1 MASRVKGDNRPPRR
15 LLDKKISTNLIQH
28 GNFDLIFA
36 CTVLLL
42 FCFGII
48 MMYSASY
55 AYSAS
60 NRGGAN
66 ALFKS
71 QLKSAI
77 LGFVMMAIISKIDYR
92 VLNGRFA
99 PFAFFVTVGVLVLTL
114 VLNIGKDERRWIEIG
129 SRQIQPSEFAK
140 FSLILVLAY
149 MICVMQKGLRAPDG
163 KTAKFTPKEDSL
175 TSLEAKLFAFGRNPF
190 RACVILAA
198 VISIYCG
205 LIFLES
211 HYSCTILMFAIGVF
225 MMWLSGAK
233 KKYFLFLALGVGL
246 VVAFVLIFPES
257 LEKLGGFG
265 ASRIMSWLDKD
276 NPAYADS
283 RYQTMN
289 GLYAIGSGGFF
300 GVGLGNSKQKQLY
313 IPEPQNDFI
322 FPVICEEL
330 GFVGACLVL
339 ILFAVLICRGFIIAR
354 RCRDFFGSLLVMG
367 VMIQVALQVIIN
379 ICVVT
384 DVFPNTGIALPF
396 FSYGGTALLVL
407 LCEMGIVLSVSRNS
421 TLDKE

>member
-1 MASRVKGDNRPPRR
+1 MASKAKKEKSRLQRYSVKNF
-15 LLDKKISTNLIQH
+15 STNIVQQ
-28 GNFDLIFA
+28 GNFDLLFA

-55 AYSAS
+55 AYSAAY
-60 NRGGAN
+60 NKGGAN
-66 ALFKS
+66 ALFIS
-71 QLKSAI
+71 QLKSAA
-77 LGFVMMAIISKIDYR
+77 LGFVALAVISKIDYR
-92 VLNGRFA
+92 IFNGRFA
-99 PFAFFVTVGVLVLTL
+99 VFAFGVTVFVLVMTL
-114 VLNIGKDERRWIEIG
+114 IMNIGKDEKRWIVIG

-140 FSLILVLAY
+140 FSLILVMAY
-149 MICVMQKGLRAPDG
+149 LICVLQKALRAPDG
-163 KTAKFTPKEDSL
+163 KTAKFTPKEDGL
-175 TSLEAKLFAFGRNPF
+175 TDFETKIFSFARTPF
-190 RACVILAA
+190 TACTLIAIVIC
-198 VISIYCG
+198 IYCG

-211 HYSCTILMFAIGVF
+211 HYSCTILMFAMGVF
-225 MMWLSGAK
+225 MLWLSGTK
-233 KKYFLFLALGVGL
+233 KKYFLFVGL
-246 VVAFVLIFPES
+246 GIAAAVTFVLLFPES

-265 ASRIMSWLDKD
+265 ASRITAWLEKD
-276 NPAYADS
+276 NSSWD
-283 RYQTMN
+283 RYQTVN
-289 GLYAIGSGGFF
+289 GLYAIGSGGLF
-300 GVGLGNSKQKQLY
+300 GVGLGNSKQKQLF

-339 ILFAVLICRGFIIAR
+339 ILFAVLIWRGFVIAR

-367 VMIQVALQVIIN
+367 IMIQVALQVIIN

-407 LCEMGIVLSVSRNS
+407 LFEMGIVLSVSRNS
-421 TLDKE
+421 MMEKE